1 MCVCCRNTQEKNLK
15 RLPFEPCEYRCRRR
29 WKAHSQAYAFPSNGP
44 GRSRNRNIRL
54 WIQEQNLK
62 AQTSNVKAS
71 SLAAK
76 NSRSFTNSN
85 NHDDQPSN
93 MPIGWIGL
101 RFWTVCF
108 SSDLRILQFIC
119 NSSLLLEIRQTNHFT
134 STDPSHSPPI
144 FLIFNFSMAM
154 IAWMAFLPCGQ
165 RDPLWWSVSGGDE
178 LEQWTNRSAQPW
190 LARKPFFC
198 RSKRSNTSDLRCYYS
213 LQTQFL
219 EHNTSLHTLHL
230 SDHHKQATSHHDSH
244 L

>member
-85 NHDDQPSN
+85 NHDDQPSH

-144 FLIFNFSMAM
+144 FLIPGPSKSWKIFGDFGVWWFFPQNS
-154 IAWMAFLPCGQ
+154 WMWPPNSLNSLNYHLLGP
-165 RDPLWWSVSGGDE
+165 
-178 LEQWTNRSAQPW
+178 
-190 LARKPFFC
+190 
-198 RSKRSNTSDLRCYYS
+198 NT
-213 LQTQFL
+213 
-219 EHNTSLHTLHL
+219 
-230 SDHHKQATSHHDSH
+230 
-244 L
+244 